1 MISLSKVEKDFKS
14 RGMKLSRATLSTFA
28 GYVEDIYFGFF
39 IAMHSESVRKQQVNP
54 KKFYLIDPG
63 LHNFLTLKF
72 SENRG
77 RLLENLVF
85 LELRRKGH
93 QVFYYKSKTG
103 AEVDFCIYK
112 KGEIALIQVC
122 HDLSHIETVNREK
135 RALVAAMK
143 EIGMKYGLILTMD
156 EKRQEESAGY
166 FLEIIPVWEW
176 LLTNDF

>member
-1 MISLSKVEKDFKS
+1 
-14 RGMKLSRATLSTFA
+14 
-28 GYVEDIYFGFF
+28 
-39 IAMHSESVRKQQVNP
+39 
-54 KKFYLIDPG
+54 
-63 LHNFLTLKF
+63 
-72 SENRG
+72 
-77 RLLENLVF
+77 
-85 LELRRKGH
+85 
-93 QVFYYKSKTG
+93 
-103 AEVDFCIYK
+103 
-112 KGEIALIQVC
+112 VC